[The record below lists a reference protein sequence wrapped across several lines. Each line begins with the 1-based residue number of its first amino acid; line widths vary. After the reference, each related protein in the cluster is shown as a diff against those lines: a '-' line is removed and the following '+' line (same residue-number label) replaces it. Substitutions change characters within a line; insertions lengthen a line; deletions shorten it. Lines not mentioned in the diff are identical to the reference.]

1 MRRQTERLYFAL
13 IPEEVADMSN
23 RSTRR
28 SRQYGGTVAGVLA
41 GLLIGVLIAAGVALY
56 INFGPKPFVN
66 KVEPAARVSVPEQPL
81 APLGPV
87 PIAPVTLPGKPGDA
101 PVDKPAAT
109 DKPKLDFYKILPGG
123 ESASAPVAAKPTEP
137 PPSDR
142 IFLQA
147 GAFQNPLDADNLRA
161 RLALMG
167 VESNVQRV
175 DLSDKGV
182 FYRVRVGPFQSA
194 DGADSMRARLLT
206 EGIESSVV
214 RPKS

>member
-1 MRRQTERLYFAL
+1 M
-13 IPEEVADMSN
+13 
-23 RSTRR
+23 
-28 SRQYGGTVAGVLA
+28 A
-41 GLLIGVLIAAGVALY
+41 GLLIGVLIAAAVALY

-66 KVEPAARVSVPEQPL
+66 KVDQAPRLTESQPAGQSEPIE
-81 APLGPV
+81 
-87 PIAPVTLPGKPGDA
+87 LPGKPGDK
-101 PVDKPAAT
+101 PVE
-109 DKPKLDFYKILPGG
+109 KPKYDFYKILPDGNQ
-123 ESASAPVAAKPTEP
+123 ASAPVAAKPEAP
-137 PPSDR
+137 PASDR

-175 DLSDKGV
+175 DLSEKGV
-182 FYRVRVGPFQSA
+182 FYRVRVGPFETA
-194 DGADSMRARLLT
+194 DAADSTRARLMT

>member
-1 MRRQTERLYFAL
+1 
-13 IPEEVADMSN
+13 MSC
-23 RSTRR
+23 RSTFR
-28 SRQYGGTVAGVLA
+28 SGQRGSTAAGVLA
-41 GLLIGVLIAAGVALY
+41 GLLIGVLIAAAVALY

-66 KVEPAARVSVPEQPL
+66 KVDQAPRLTESQPAGQSEPIV
-81 APLGPV
+81 
-87 PIAPVTLPGKPGDA
+87 LPGKPGDT
-101 PVDKPAAT
+101 PVDKP
-109 DKPKLDFYKILPGG
+109 KYDFYKILPDG
-123 ESASAPVAAKPTEP
+123 EQASAPVAVKPAASP
-137 PPSDR
+137 ASDR

-175 DLSDKGV
+175 DLSEKGV
-182 FYRVRVGPFQSA
+182 FYRVRVGPFDTA
-194 DGADSMRARLLT
+194 DAADAMRARLMT